1 MKVDYA
7 KIPLVFNVYKPP
19 GPSSFQVVYHFKK
32 NLGYDFGKI
41 GHFGTLDPFA
51 EGVLLVGVQGAQRL
65 NELVHEL
72 MPKTYRA
79 VGIFGKKTSTGDF
92 TAPTLEE
99 KEIEERF
106 KNLSKEDLE
115 EFFATHFLG
124 EYWQSPHSISASK
137 HEGKR
142 LYKLAMA
149 GKVIVKEKVKREVFE
164 LIIHHFNYP
173 EIDFSVKVST
183 GTYVR
188 SLFEEMAELV
198 GGLGALKTLQRT
210 GIGHIKIESAIRE
223 NHWPQKGEYFP
234 LEEFGM
240 RIDELLR
247 LKKIFLSKAQSIRY
261 AQGHKQKIDEIECR
275 GNERSEE
282 LISQDYCFVY
292 SHNEDLMGLARL
304 ESNEVIALFNLKL
317 ALDKIIEQ

>member
-32 NLGYDFGKI
+32 NLSYDFGKI

-51 EGVLLVGVQGAQRL
+51 EGVLLIGVQGAQRL

-79 VGIFGKKTSTGDF
+79 KGLFGKKTSSGDF
-92 TAPTLEE
+92 TSEIVEE
-99 KEIEERF
+99 KEIEDQF

-115 EFFATHFLG
+115 EFFSLHFLG
-124 EYWQSPHSISASK
+124 EYWQSPHSVSASK

-164 LIIHHFNYP
+164 LIVHHFDYP
-173 EIDFSVKVST
+173 VIDFSVKVST

-188 SLFEEMAELV
+188 TMFEEMSVLL
-198 GGLGALKTLQRT
+198 GGVGALETLKRT
-210 GIGHIKIESAIRE
+210 GIGHLNEADAIMESHWPKKGEPFSLE
-223 NHWPQKGEYFP
+223 NHAI
-234 LEEFGM
+234 

-247 LKKIFLSKAQSIRY
+247 LKEVHLSKPQSIRY
-261 AQGHKQKIDEIECR
+261 AQGHKQKFEELLCR
-275 GNERSEE
+275 QNVLDQE
-282 LISQDYCFVY
+282 LISQEYCFVY
-292 SHNEDLMGLARL
+292 SFEGDLMGLARL
-304 ESNEVIALFNLKL
+304 VQGEVVAVFNLKL
-317 ALDKIIEQ
+317 ALDKIIDQ